1 MAGTY
6 TARITIT
13 AFPMSS
19 RLVLEAGDS
28 AVVTD
33 SSRKEMWRECLAAFS
48 IDTGALNTAMYHCV
62 ALLLV
67 DNNVRI

>member
-1 MAGTY
+1 MAGTCI
-6 TARITIT
+6 ARNAIT
-13 AFPMSS
+13 AFLMSG
-19 RLVLEAGDS
+19 RFVPETGDS
-28 AVVTD
+28 AVAID
-33 SSRKEMWRECLAAFS
+33 SSRKEMWPECLSTFS